1 MGKERVPPHN
11 LDAESAVL
19 GSLLLSKEALD
30 VVVQSLRPA
39 DFYHQAN
46 RVLFET
52 ILTMSTEGQ
61 EVDVLT
67 LSSALSKAGRL
78 EYVGGMTALAQLTE
92 AVPSAANAEYYA
104 QIVRNAAVRRN
115 LIDVSSKLIVQSYE
129 ESVESRL
136 LIEEAEKKIFE
147 LAEERTSHNYKK
159 IGDIVTLSMERIIA
173 LSKSKDVVTG
183 IPTGFK
189 DLDRDTTGFHE
200 SEFIIIAARPSIGK
214 TTFALNLASYQAIT
228 KKIPV
233 GFLSLEMPDLDLVDR
248 ILASEA
254 RLDSSKI
261 RNGFLRPADL
271 TSLRDVVPSV
281 YEAPLYIDDHPNMK
295 LLDLRAQARRMKAKN
310 DIKILYIDYISL
322 IGHENANMPRHEQ
335 VSDISRSL
343 KALARELKIP
353 IVALSQL
360 SRATEEKKLP
370 GLADLR
376 ESGSLE
382 QDADVVLF
390 LHRNRG
396 TDRSTSDV
404 NNMVIE
410 TDLIIGK
417 QRKGP
422 VGTVKLGFHPQYT
435 KFVDF
440 DGGHDGGPV

>member
-19 GSLLLSKEALD
+19 GALLLSKEATDLI
-30 VVVQSLRPA
+30 VPLLKA
-39 DFYHQAN
+39 TDFYKQAH
-46 RVLFET
+46 RVVFEA
-52 ILTMSTEGQ
+52 IVAMAADGQ

-67 LSSALSKAGRL
+67 LSHWLTKSQKLESA
-78 EYVGGMTALAQLTE
+78 GGMAYLAQLSE
-92 AVPSAANAEYYA
+92 QVPSAANAEYYSN
-104 QIVRNAAVRRN
+104 IVKNTAIRRS
-115 LIDVSSKLIVQSYE
+115 LIDVSSRLILQSYE
-129 ESVESRL
+129 ESVESRQ
-136 LIEEAEKKIFE
+136 LIEEAEKRIFE
-147 LAEERTSHNYKK
+147 LAEERTSRNYKK

-183 IPTGFK
+183 VPTGFK
-189 DLDRDTTGFHE
+189 DLDSATTGFHE

-214 TTFALNLASYQAIT
+214 TTFALNLASHQAIS

-271 TSLRDVVPSV
+271 TSLRDVVPHV
-281 YEAPLYIDDHPNMK
+281 WEAPLYIDDTPNMK
-295 LLDLRAQARRMKAKN
+295 LLDIRAQARRMKAKN
-310 DIKILYIDYISL
+310 DIQILYVDYISL
-322 IGHENANMPRHEQ
+322 IGHENPNMPRHEQ

-353 IVALSQL
+353 VVALSQL
-360 SRATEEKKLP
+360 SRATEEKKTP

-382 QDADVVLF
+382 QDADIVLF
-390 LHRNRG
+390 LHRERK
-396 TDRSTSDV
+396 TDRDTKDT
-404 NNMVIE
+404 NQQLIE

-422 VGTVKLGFHPQYT
+422 IGTVKLAFLPQYT
-435 KFVDF
+435 RFENY
-440 DGGHDGGPV
+440 DGGHGNGPV